1 MTITEL
7 RELTIGELEIKIL
20 ELKKDLMDSR
30 FLLATSQVE
39 DTSVFKKIKKQIAQ
53 TMTVLNEKV
62 ANENINLIKED
73 EDLWVLKE
81 TVGRLELEL

>member
-62 ANENINLIKED
+62 AIENINLREED
-73 EDLWVLKE
+73 EDL
-81 TVGRLELEL
+81 

>member
-73 EDLWVLKE
+73 EDL
-81 TVGRLELEL
+81 

>member
-39 DTSVFKKIKKQIAQ
+39 DTSVFKKIRKQIAQ

-73 EDLWVLKE
+73 EDL
-81 TVGRLELEL
+81 

>member
-62 ANENINLIKED
+62 ANENINLREED
-73 EDLWVLKE
+73 EDL
-81 TVGRLELEL
+81 

>member
-62 ANENINLIKED
+62 ANENINLREED

-81 TVGRLELEL
+81 TVEKLELEL

>member
-62 ANENINLIKED
+62 AIENINLREED

>member
-39 DTSVFKKIKKQIAQ
+39 DTSVFKKIRKQIAQ

-62 ANENINLIKED
+62 AIENINLREED
-73 EDLWVLKE
+73 EDL
-81 TVGRLELEL
+81 